1 MADAIPAATL
11 SHCAVAVHDLDEAVA
26 DYGRLFGLVVGER
39 GENVWGHFRWAQ
51 MGWAG
56 EQAIQLIQ
64 PESDDTHVARVM
76 KARADEKNPH
86 GEGYYISVWTTPDPV
101 ALAAHIEASGGRVI
115 DRGDG
120 SGVHWVHPSA
130 AHGAFMEIVP
140 MKEPKPAG
148 TPLRISHL
156 GIAVADLDEAEETFR
171 REFGW
176 VRPRERWLLES
187 GGFEAASIFAGEQ
200 QTMTL
205 IQPRSEESPIAQQMR
220 KRADE
225 KNPRGEGPHLVVWTS
240 PDTTRL
246 AEGIEAAG
254 GRVIRTVGWP
264 DAGSMLIPPSMTHGV
279 LMEVTPQRAEPTH

>member
-26 DYGRLFGLVVGER
+26 DYERLFGLVVGER
-39 GENVWGHFRWAQ
+39 GENQWGHFRWAQ

-140 MKEPKPAG
+140 LKEPKPAG